1 MSRTGFRAFLG
12 HDFHRSPSKCAVQ
25 ARAPVVDWLQFSRGE
40 ISMMTDPATAIRREV
55 VQLIDQQIETL
66 RGEEHLTDTDLD
78 QFRLRSGRISDLYQE
93 HDRIVKAASLPFGD
107 SPGPRSFA
115 VLQGGARLLPRACI
129 QPLGGTPVGSS
140 SPVAFCHAPG
150 ATNTRIKSVL
160 RWNFARRD
168 LCGFP
173 CNKNRHN
180 RKGGEG

>member
-1 MSRTGFRAFLG
+1 VSRAELPVFWG
-12 HDFHRSPSKCAVQ
+12 HDFHNRRQSMHGRPAHRWSVGYNFRAENFYDDGPSHRYQ
-25 ARAPVVDWLQFSRGE
+25 
-40 ISMMTDPATAIRREV
+40 REV
-55 VQLIDQQIETL
+55 FHLIDQQIETL
-66 RGEEHLTDTDLD
+66 RRDGHLTDTDLD